1 MKRASNAII
10 LLVCGVIGGWVGYWI
25 GQPTVSTARLQASPD
40 FIWWQE
46 HSVRAAEGFRSHLG
60 YLADEQLF
68 SLWRFLLTIGMSTIF
83 VCVAALVI
91 TRLPTWRAQ
100 KVLRIGVPVE
110 ATVVRV
116 EETGE
121 QRQARGSAGVERQL
135 AVELHMRGEDGSAYR
150 AQTTQ
155 FFDGSAQ
162 LALQP
167 GVGLAVLYDPVNP
180 DRVAIPEPVEA
191 TRRGGTPSEG

>member
-25 GQPTVSTARLQASPD
+25 GQPTVSTVRLQASPD
-40 FIWWQE
+40 FAWWQE
-46 HSVRAAEGFRSHLG
+46 HSLWAAGRLHSRLG

-68 SLWRFLLTIGMSTIF
+68 SLWRFLLTVGMSVIF

-91 TRLPTWRAQ
+91 TRLPTWRAR
-100 KVLRIGVPVE
+100 KVLRTGVPAE
-110 ATVVRV
+110 ATVLRV

-121 QRQARGSAGVERQL
+121 QRQARDSTGIERQL
-135 AVELHMRGEDGSAYR
+135 AVELDMRDEDGSAYR
-150 AQTTQ
+150 ARTTQ
-155 FFDGSAQ
+155 FFDAPAQ